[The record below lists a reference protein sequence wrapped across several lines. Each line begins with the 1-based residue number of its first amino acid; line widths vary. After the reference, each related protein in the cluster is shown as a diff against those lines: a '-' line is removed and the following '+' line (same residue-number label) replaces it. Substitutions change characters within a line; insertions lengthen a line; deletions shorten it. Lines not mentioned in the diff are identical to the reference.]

1 MWEIIG
7 HDRAVGSL
15 RRAILSDRL
24 PHAMLFSGP
33 AGVGKTRLALELAKA
48 LNCVGEEPPCQTC
61 IHCRQIESGAH
72 PDVSLVER
80 AEGKDSIAIQQVREL
95 RETASLRP
103 FQGRTRIYIIAGA
116 EALTPQAAD
125 ALLKTL
131 EEPQPQVK
139 FVLTAT
145 DAETLPPTVVSR
157 CRLETL
163 HPIETPLVSKALQ
176 ERGQDIAEADRLARL
191 ALGSVGWALRA
202 AKQPKLAA
210 EREAMVERLC
220 SVLDLGLEER
230 LQLAETLSGDRKD
243 RSTIRRNL
251 ELLLLLGRDLLLI
264 SQGCPAKLVTDKQ
277 RDVLAQQAARYS
289 IREIVTYF
297 RHLRRAMERIDQNV
311 DPRLAL
317 EALFLSLA

>member
-7 HDRAVGSL
+7 HERVVEAL
-15 RRAILSDRL
+15 RRAISSERL
-24 PHAMLFSGP
+24 PHALLVTGP
-33 AGVGKTRLALELAKA
+33 AGVGKTRLALELAKT
-48 LNCVGEEPPCQTC
+48 LNCVGEDPPCQVC
-61 IHCRQIESGAH
+61 IHCRQIESGGH
-72 PDVSLVER
+72 PDVSLTER

-103 FQGRTRIYIIAGA
+103 FQGRTRIYLIAGA

-139 FVLTAT
+139 ILLTAT
-145 DAETLPPTVVSR
+145 ETETLPPTVVSR
-157 CRLETL
+157 CRVVAL
-163 HPIETPLVSKALQ
+163 HPVDTPRISRALQ
-176 ERGQDIAEADRLARL
+176 ERGQEVSEADRLARL
-191 ALGSVGWALRA
+191 AQGSVGWALRA
-202 AKQPKLAA
+202 TKQPKLAA

-220 SVLDLGLEER
+220 SVMDLGLEER
-230 LQLAETLSGDRKD
+230 LQLAETLGGDRKD

-264 SQGCPAKLVTDKQ
+264 SQGCPAKLVTDEQ
-277 RDVLAQQAARYS
+277 REVLARQAGRYS
-289 IREIVTYF
+289 DSQIAMYF
-297 RHLRRAMERIDQNV
+297 QQLRRAMERIDQNV

-317 EALFLSLA
+317 EALFLSLT